1 MMMIC
6 RMCAR
11 RRSERS
17 GSVETRGD
25 PREFK
30 RWMKSQHFDAD
41 EIGAVNFIL
50 ALLEFGRQNNCTATV
65 VEWLDE
71 LEDNE

>member
-1 MMMIC
+1 
-6 RMCAR
+6 
-11 RRSERS
+11 
-17 GSVETRGD
+17 
-25 PREFK
+25 
-30 RWMKSQHFDAD
+30 MKSQHFDAD